1 MTHTKGPWKVAENLF
16 GNTVSYEVY
25 ANVETKSGKGGYT
38 RICQITPRDQKANA
52 HLIAAAPEMRK
63 TIESLLAVLDVFVAY
78 NTYFPLGDGIVSE
91 ALRDAREVAKR
102 AGSDDYG
109 EEYADES

>member
-1 MTHTKGPWKVAENLF
+1 MTHTPGPWKVAENLF

-52 HLIAAAPEMRK
+52 HLIAAAPDM
-63 TIESLLAVLDVFVAY
+63 L
-78 NTYFPLGDGIVSE
+78 E
-91 ALRDAREVAKR
+91 ALESMLSIISESNGISGWHLNGNIATWGEFQVVIDIEEAIKKAR
-102 AGSDDYG
+102 G
-109 EEYADES
+109 EE